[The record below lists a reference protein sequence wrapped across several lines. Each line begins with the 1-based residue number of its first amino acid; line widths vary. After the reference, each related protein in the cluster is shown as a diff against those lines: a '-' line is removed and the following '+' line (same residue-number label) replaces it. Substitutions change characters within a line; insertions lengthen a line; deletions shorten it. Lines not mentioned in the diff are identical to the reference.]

1 MWLDDLA
8 AFLKVLDEVEETEE
22 NDRQLS
28 NQ

>member
-1 MWLDDLA
+1 MWLYDLA
-8 AFLKVLDEVEETEE
+8 AFLKVLDEVEEIEE